1 MSATVDP
8 LLHTLPENRALFAF
22 RELFEDTGWKMTLPE
37 GADNTENVVL
47 VGEDGQSYHAV
58 LKSFS
63 EGRPDRV
70 TALFAQALLEA
81 RARARKAHLRPAV
94 LIWVTSA
101 SRSLVDRLIDFHRA
115 YGDQEPFAVLS
126 MNGIQYV
133 EFPGLRLS
141 ERPDYAAGSHRAGH
155 NAPPRLVFTDRFQ
168 WMIKLLLAADIQ
180 REDLIAAASVRYG
193 TATEL
198 ARAAGVS
205 TMTATRLVNALKAEG
220 FLASSSFLKL
230 VRRRQLAERWKAE
243 YRKPPLALAT
253 KFISPA
259 SPDEQLRKLL
269 KRYTGIRGLFHAA
282 EALGYGHVKGAT
294 PTIWVP
300 NLKEAESWRALRVA
314 REGERPDLVLQQPS
328 FPQSLQRG
336 AVSRDGLMVTDILQT
351 WLDVSAHPAR
361 GAELAS
367 ELEHGILANVIGDKV

>member
-1 MSATVDP
+1 MTVPD
-8 LLHTLPENRALFAF
+8 
-22 RELFEDTGWKMTLPE
+22 
-37 GADNTENVVL
+37 GADSAEDVVL
-47 VGEDGQSYHAV
+47 VDRDGHSFHAV
-58 LKSFS
+58 LKSFN

-81 RARARKAHLRPAV
+81 RARAKKAHLRPAV
-94 LIWVTSA
+94 LIWVASA
-101 SRSLVDRLIDFHRA
+101 SRSLVERLIDFHRA

-126 MNGIQYV
+126 MNGTQYI
-133 EFPGLRLS
+133 EFPGLRLT
-141 ERPDYAAGSHRAGH
+141 ERPDHSAGSRRAGH
-155 NAPPRLVFTDRFQ
+155 SAPPRLVFTDGFQ

-180 REDLIAAASVRYG
+180 RMDLIAAESVRYS

-205 TMTATRLVNALKAEG
+205 TMHATRLINALKAEG
-220 FLASSSFLKL
+220 FLESSHFLKL

-243 YRKPPLALAT
+243 YRQPPLTVAA

-259 SPDEQLRKLL
+259 PPDEQLRKLL
-269 KRYTGIRGLFHAA
+269 KKHPGVLGLFQAA
-282 EALGYGHVKGAT
+282 EALGYGHVKGGT

-300 NLKEAESWRALRVA
+300 SLKEAESWRALRAA
-314 REGERPDLVLQQPS
+314 REGERPDLILQQPS
-328 FPQSLQRG
+328 FPQSVRRG
-336 AVSRDGLMVTDILQT
+336 AVSRDGLWVTDIIQT
-351 WLDVSAHPAR
+351 WLDVSAHPTR